1 MQCVAIHR
9 ASADEGASSLS
20 SVHILRGQVEL
31 SLVDHSPKFGGS
43 KLYKQIG
50 PKLPLRARRAQ
61 FAAEGPKGPRRR
73 SILEGRGAKRPL
85 ILVYIY
91 IYSVW
96 CNITRYFHAV
106 AV

>member
-61 FAAEGPKGPRRR
+61 FDAEGPKGPRRR

-85 ILVYIY
+85 ILVFI
-91 IYSVW
+91 
-96 CNITRYFHAV
+96 
-106 AV
+106 